1 MFKDLRTST
10 KLILLCAMFMI
21 SVAVTTYN
29 LVAEKQL
36 AIAFARKELAGSK
49 FLGALRPVY
58 VAVLANRPFNPSALE
73 LEAPAYN
80 ALKTLSKTQSG
91 AISTLQMGPLVEAL
105 SNQLVHPGS
114 IPDPANATELLAKM
128 QQLAARAGDSSNLT
142 LDPELDTYY
151 VQDIIADR
159 LPKLLGRLGDLQ
171 IVPVQS
177 FADAAPANEHKARFL
192 VIDGLIK
199 STIEEIDSDLK
210 AAYRGSADETL
221 RQAVDASYSAL
232 FSAVDAYLVDR
243 RLSIF
248 EASAIR
254 ANNPDLKQSWEAV
267 LDSSSQAWIVSQ
279 AQLDR
284 LLQLRVDRLIR
295 RMNLSLI
302 TTGALVVMSII
313 IAVMTYRQI
322 VEPLRRFEKVA
333 SMVSKTGNY
342 DVRVDYASSNEIGRV
357 AVAFD
362 SMLGELAAARD
373 RERSEQS
380 ELAKVARLTTMGVMT
395 ASIAHE
401 IAQPLTAIV
410 SSGNASLRWLS
421 HATPD
426 LAEVRKLLNNIVES
440 GHRASRIIYG
450 VRAMFKKEEHEKD
463 WMDVNQLVD
472 DVLVL
477 IQSRI
482 QKEAISVRT
491 ELGPDIPAV
500 LAGRIQLQEVLMNL
514 IANAIE
520 AMSAVTDGQKLLVIG
535 TKVGNAASVVIS
547 IADTGPGIDPQ
558 NLDRIFEPFFTTKS
572 DAMGMGL
579 SICRSIIEG
588 YGGQLWASP
597 VETRGSV
604 FYISLPAAEAA
615 KGEPRA

>member
-49 FLGALRPVY
+49 FLAALRPVY

-91 AISTLQMGPLVEAL
+91 AISTLQMRPLVDAL

-114 IPDPANATELLAKM
+114 TPDPANATELLAKM

-171 IVPVQS
+171 IVPAQS
-177 FADAAPANEHKARFL
+177 FADAASANENKARFL

-243 RLSIF
+243 RLSVF
-248 EASAIR
+248 DASAIR
-254 ANNPDLKQSWEAV
+254 ASNPDLKQSWEAV

-302 TTGALVVMSII
+302 TTGALVVISII

-450 VRAMFKKEEHEKD
+450 VRAMFKKEEPEKD